1 MRKID
6 SVDYVECIDIKL
18 QKYIGSIYSN
28 MVEKLMLLIKNCDEL
43 DIGIYDFLVICKNY
57 LFIYSNKID
66 FKVVKG
72 KIYFI
77 YYYNIIIII

>member
-6 SVDYVECIDIKL
+6 SVDYVEYIDIML
-18 QKYIGSIYSN
+18 QKYIGSIYIN

-43 DIGIYDFLVICKNY
+43 DIGIYYFLVVCNNY

>member
-6 SVDYVECIDIKL
+6 SVDCVECIDIKL
-18 QKYIGSIYSN
+18 QKYIGSIYN
-28 MVEKLMLLIKNCDEL
+28 NKVEKLMLLIKNCDEL
-43 DIGIYDFLVICKNY
+43 DIGIYYFLVVCNND

-72 KIYFI
+72 MILFYI
-77 YYYNIIIII
+77 LY